1 MTKIVTHNAKFHTDD
16 VFAAAALLLVYP
28 EAQINRTREKEV
40 IDSADIV
47 FDVGEEYNAEH
58 NRFDHHQLGGAGNR
72 ENGIPYS
79 SFGLV
84 WKKFGEEI
92 SGSREVMK
100 RIDSTLV
107 QAIDAGDNGVDTFT
121 LIMPDVFPYLVQGVV
136 NQYRLTWKESS
147 GDWDGRFLEC
157 VKWAKSFLERVVKVT
172 QDVVGGEIVVKA
184 AYENTEDRC
193 LVVIDEKYDL
203 GRELVSKVLASMPEP
218 VYTILYRHDHKNWQI
233 VAIVKNS
240 GTFELRKALP
250 ESWRARH
257 DEDLDKVTGVTG
269 GIFCHRNGFM
279 CITKTKESALD
290 LAQIALNA

>member
-107 QAIDAGDNGVDTFT
+107 QAIDAGDNVVDTLT
-121 LIMPDVFPYLVQGVV
+121 LI
-136 NQYRLTWKESS
+136 
-147 GDWDGRFLEC
+147 
-157 VKWAKSFLERVVKVT
+157 
-172 QDVVGGEIVVKA
+172 
-184 AYENTEDRC
+184 
-193 LVVIDEKYDL
+193 
-203 GRELVSKVLASMPEP
+203 
-218 VYTILYRHDHKNWQI
+218 
-233 VAIVKNS
+233 
-240 GTFELRKALP
+240 
-250 ESWRARH
+250 
-257 DEDLDKVTGVTG
+257 
-269 GIFCHRNGFM
+269 
-279 CITKTKESALD
+279 
-290 LAQIALNA
+290 